1 MKWYKGKTFINLIE
15 TIEIDREDKF
25 QEARFP
31 VQTVIR
37 PYSSGYNDYRGYA
50 GRVAGGKFQRGDDIV
65 ALPSMLRS
73 RIKEI
78 NDGEKCLSE
87 AVTGDSVSI
96 TLEDPI
102 DISRGDMIVRPGDI
116 PKSAH
121 NINLMICWFNEKALK
136 TGGRYLLR
144 SNTAETT
151 CIIKSV
157 NYRVNMHSLEKD
169 TKSLSTKMNDI
180 SNIGIHTPM
189 PVFYD
194 AYVKNNITG
203 SMIFID
209 EGTNETVAAGM
220 IIK

>member
-1 MKWYKGKTFINLIE
+1 MQGEWPEGNFQSGD
-15 TIEIDREDKF
+15 EI
-25 QEARFP
+25 
-31 VQTVIR
+31 I
-37 PYSSGYNDYRGYA
+37 
-50 GRVAGGKFQRGDDIV
+50 

-73 RIKEI
+73 KIREI
-78 NDGEKCLSE
+78 NYGEKSLSE
-87 AVTGDSVSI
+87 AVTGDSVCI

-116 PKSAH
+116 PKSGH
-121 NINLMICWFNEKALK
+121 DINLMICWFNEKALK
-136 TGGRYLLR
+136 KGGKYLVR

-151 CIIKSV
+151 CIVKSI

-180 SNIGIHTPM
+180 SNIGIHTSK

-194 AYVKNNITG
+194 PYVQNNITG

-209 EGTNETVAAGM
+209 ERTNETVGAGM
-220 IIK
+220 IMH